1 MEFTI
6 ESLQDKIPASVYELL
21 TAESYMD
28 FPLPEEADI
37 DVAYAFIAPLDF
49 PYHWTPI
56 SQRTLTEEEIK
67 AVKCCKITASKY
79 GLSMQ
84 FILSKGGVK
93 FIPCA
98 NCQLFEEGQQWNPM
112 DLKLIE
118 LRKCDEDASIF
129 RVVPA
134 AQYVEIKE
142 YPYMPHEEYKL
153 RTEVSSEIIRRYNYL
168 LRRDG
173 KKVNIFKYLR
183 PY

>member
-6 ESLQDKIPASVYELL
+6 ESLRDKIPASVYELL

-28 FPLPEEADI
+28 LPLPEEADI
-37 DVAYAFIAPLDF
+37 DTAYAIIAPLDF
-49 PYHWTPI
+49 PCHWTPI
-56 SQRTLTEEEIK
+56 GQRTLTEEEIK
-67 AVKCCKITASKY
+67 AVKNCKVVADKY

-84 FILSKGGVK
+84 FKLNKGGTSS
-93 FIPCA
+93 IPCA
-98 NCQLFEEGQQWNPM
+98 NYQLFDEGQQWNPM

-118 LRKCDEDASIF
+118 LRKYDEDTSIF

-142 YPYMPHEEYKL
+142 YPYMPHGEYKL
-153 RTEVSSEIIRRYNYL
+153 RTEVFSEIIRRYNYL

-183 PY
+183 LY